1 MRTFDD
7 IEVKVLGTWLGE
19 ELFLG
24 RLTQRGDEIRDME
37 DLMTLHNKSLLGK
50 VPSADYMRLPH
61 TTLRRMSFIEVAIVG
76 LSTKCMNQLR
86 THATRLTFVSTSTQY
101 SNYTGQDN
109 FILPSGL
116 SEEAA
121 DIMKEFYDNAQNV
134 YNKLINEYGVDN
146 DKASYVLPQSLR
158 KVVIISGSLDAWEYV
173 MRTRLCYRNSEE
185 MQYVMKLIYKEFA
198 KRMPPTYLVNM
209 LPKCTTTGCEEG
221 KFCCGKK
228 FDEKEC
234 LR

>member
-7 IEVKVLGTWLGE
+7 IEVRILGTWLGE

-24 RLTQRGDEIRDME
+24 RLTQRGDEIHNME
-37 DLMTLHNKSLLGK
+37 DLMTLRHKSLFGK
-50 VPSADYMRLPH
+50 APSADYMRLPH
-61 TTLRRMSFIEVAIVG
+61 TTLRRMSLIEVAIVG

-101 SNYTGQDN
+101 SKYTGEDN
-109 FILPSGL
+109 FVLPSGL

-121 DIMKEFYDNAQNV
+121 DTMKKLYDNVQSV
-134 YNKLINEYGVDN
+134 YNRLINEYGVDN
-146 DKASYVLPQSLR
+146 DKASYILPQSLR
-158 KVVIISGSLDAWEYV
+158 KAVVISGPLDAWEYV
-173 MRTRLCYRNSEE
+173 MRTRLCHRNSEE
-185 MQYVMKLIYKEFA
+185 MQYVMKLIYKEFT
-198 KRMPPTYLVNM
+198 KCTPSTYLVNM

>member
-7 IEVKVLGTWLGE
+7 IEVRILGTWLGE

-24 RLTQRGDEIRDME
+24 RLTQRGDEIHSVE
-37 DLMTLHNKSLLGK
+37 DLMTLRHKSLFGK
-50 VPSADYMRLPH
+50 APSADYMRLPH
-61 TTLRRMSFIEVAIVG
+61 TTLRRMSLIEVAIVG

-101 SNYTGQDN
+101 SKYTGQDN

-121 DIMKEFYDNAQNV
+121 DAMKKLYDNVQSV
-134 YNKLINEYGVDN
+134 YNRLINEYGVDN
-146 DKASYVLPQSLR
+146 DKASYILPQSLR
-158 KVVIISGSLDAWEYV
+158 KAVVISGPLDAWEYV
-173 MRTRLCYRNSEE
+173 MRTRLCHRNSEE
-185 MQYVMKLIYKEFA
+185 MQYVMKLLYKEFA